1 MSATPL
7 QRALLVGRREFLEN
21 VRTRGFWLSLA
32 TVPVV
37 LLLSLSL
44 PLIGELSKPV
54 LRFAVT
60 DDSGWV
66 LAAIVERADRRDLER
81 LLTTVNAAAP
91 DAPTPLTVLL
101 AHSRELDTA
110 ARASLVDRLLSSP
123 TEDAEAEFIAWWRGL
138 DPAAIGRLAPG
149 AWRARFQLVH
159 PVDRWTSPAEA
170 GANLAAG
177 RLFAWLQIPE
187 DPIGRPGT
195 AAGTVRYTADNLT
208 NTDLRVWFRGQLDA
222 VIEAQRRRE
231 AGLDGAVYDWVAS
244 APDFD
249 VRTFGSGDDPGERSA
264 STGDVLNQWGP
275 VAFVYILWVSI
286 LVVTQMLM
294 TSTVEEK
301 SNKLVEVLLA
311 TLSPVE
317 LMTGKI
323 LGIAATGL
331 AIVGAWGATF
341 VLAAVALPALLG
353 ASATLDLT
361 GLATNPVYL
370 GSFLVYF
377 LLGYLLYAA
386 LLAALGSVCNTLKEA
401 QTLAI
406 PVQGILFVPL
416 LAMIPIGRD
425 PSGTLATVLTWIPPF
440 TPFVMMNRAAQPPEP
455 WVYAGTTVMLLLS
468 IALVTW
474 MGAKVFRVGIL
485 MTGQPPSLREL
496 ARWVRAPVGG
506 HTGSGDEG
514 KRPERPETGAVDATQ
529 ASPDRSRPG

>member
-1 MSATPL
+1 MSASPL

-37 LLLSLSL
+37 LMLSLSL
-44 PLIGELSKPV
+44 PLIGDLSKPV
-54 LRFAVT
+54 LSFAVT

-66 LAAIVERADRRDLER
+66 LAAVVDRADRRDLER
-81 LLTTVNAAAP
+81 LLTTVDAGAA
-91 DAPTPLTVLL
+91 DAPQPLSALL
-101 AHSRELDTA
+101 EHSRELDPG
-110 ARASLVDRLLSSP
+110 ARATLVERMLSAP
-123 TEDAEAEFIAWWRGL
+123 AEGAEADFIAWWRGL
-138 DPAAIGRLAPG
+138 DPEAMARLAPD
-149 AWRARFQLVH
+149 AWRARFRLVH

-187 DPIGRPGT
+187 DPVGRPG
-195 AAGTVRYTADNLT
+195 AASSSIRYTAGNLT
-208 NTDLRVWFRGQLDA
+208 NIDLRVWFRNQLDA
-222 VIEAQRRRE
+222 VIEDQRRRE
-231 AGLDGAVYDWVAS
+231 AGLDPAVHAWVTS
-244 APDFD
+244 TPDLD
-249 VRTFGSGDDPGERSA
+249 VRIFGTGAGTGAEAGERSA
-264 STGDVLNQWGP
+264 STSDVLNQWGP

-311 TLSPVE
+311 TLSPME

-331 AIVGAWGATF
+331 AIVTTWGATF
-341 VLAAVALPALLG
+341 VLAAVVLPALLG
-353 ASATLDLT
+353 APGSLDLT

-370 GSFLVYF
+370 GSFFVYF

-440 TPFVMMNRAAQPPEP
+440 TPFVMMNRAAQPPDA
-455 WVYAGTTVMLLLS
+455 WVYLGTTVMLLIS
-468 IALVTW
+468 IAAVTW

-496 ARWVRAPVGG
+496 ARWVRAPVGARG
-506 HTGSGDEG
+506 GG
-514 KRPERPETGAVDATQ
+514 Q
-529 ASPDRSRPG
+529 ASSERSRSR